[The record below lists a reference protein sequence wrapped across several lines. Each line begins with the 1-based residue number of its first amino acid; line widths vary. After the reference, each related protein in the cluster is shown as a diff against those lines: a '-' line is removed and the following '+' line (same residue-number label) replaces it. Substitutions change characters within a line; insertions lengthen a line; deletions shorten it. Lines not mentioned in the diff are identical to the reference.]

1 VQALQIVS
9 RHMTDAIETSFAGDL
24 LK

>member
-24 LK
+24 LT